1 MGANDSGHT
10 HEIDREIAEFLIDRQ
25 SRNLAAKTLRWY
37 GEGLQKWRA
46 YIVERGV
53 TATAEVKPH
62 HVRRFLVD
70 LQDAGHVPGGVAGI
84 YSTVRMFITWYGK
97 EFAPDGWRNP
107 LQNIAAPKRT
117 QEQKSPIAIA
127 DFKKMLATVKPK
139 TFAGARDR
147 AILLTL
153 LDTGM
158 RLQEMTDLNVGDVSG
173 GQVAIRSGKGRKTR
187 IVFIGATTKRA
198 LAAWLQHHPD
208 PSEDAPMWAR
218 DDGERL
224 SRDGVRQVIRR
235 MADKAGIKEPGL
247 HDFRRAFAVN
257 FLNNGGDVLSFQR
270 LMGHSNTSVTSR
282 YVKMAAADLKRTHA
296 KASPVDNM

>member
-1 MGANDSGHT
+1 MGASDSEHT
-10 HEIDREIAEFLIDRQ
+10 HEIDHEIAEFLIDRQ
-25 SRNLAAKTLRWY
+25 SRNLTAKTLRWY
-37 GEGLQKWRA
+37 GDGLAKWRA
-46 YIVERGV
+46 YVVERGV
-53 TATAEVKPH
+53 TKTADVKPH

-84 YSTVRMFITWYGK
+84 YGTLRTFISWYGK
-97 EFAPDGWRNP
+97 EFAPSGWRSP
-107 LQNIAAPKRT
+107 LQNIVTPKRT
-117 QEQKSPIAIA
+117 QEQKSPLDIE

-147 AILLTL
+147 AVLLML

-158 RLQEMTDLNVGDVSG
+158 RLQEMTDLNVGDVGG
-173 GQVAIRSGKGRKTR
+173 GQVTIRSGKGRKTR
-187 IVFIGATTKRA
+187 IAFIGATTRRA
-198 LAAWLQHHPD
+198 LVAWLQHHPQRG
-208 PSEDAPMWAR
+208 EDAPMWAR
-218 DDGERL
+218 EDGERL
-224 SRDGVRQVIRR
+224 SRDGVRQIIRR

-257 FLNNGGDVLSFQR
+257 FLNNGGDVLSLQR

-282 YVKMAAADLKRTHA
+282 YVKLAAADLKRTHA